1 MICKI
6 SIGRAIYTRIGIIIE
21 DFNMFIANRKR
32 LYLFIVSSFIDLLL
46 ILLLI
51 SCWFI
56 IMIACYYILLQLGYY
71 N

>member
-6 SIGRAIYTRIGIIIE
+6 SIGRAIYTKIGTIIE

-51 SCWFI
+51 S
-56 IMIACYYILLQLGYY
+56 Y
-71 N
+71 

>member
-6 SIGRAIYTRIGIIIE
+6 SIGRAIYTKIGTIIE

-51 SCWFI
+51 SYWFI
-56 IMIACYYILLQLGYY
+56 IMIACYYILLKLGYY